1 MVTSINGQTGDVTLS
16 ASDLNAVDI
25 FTHNADKSIL
35 LAQIGANSTQIA
47 NMHTLII
54 NNSNNIG
61 SLQNTVTQHASLIG
75 NITTSL
81 VAMASTVVTAS
92 DVAVMVDPS

>member
-16 ASDLNAVDI
+16 ASDLNTVDI

-35 LAQIGANSTQIA
+35 LVQIGGNSTQIA
-47 NMHTLII
+47 NMNILIT
-54 NNSNNIG
+54 NNSNNVG

-75 NITTSL
+75 NMAASL